1 MEDCKK
7 EEEEGR
13 YKRVTRSI
21 RGRKLLGNI
30 IIIVGDPIVWKVRIE
45 MEKSYKRDGKHRRGE
60 RNILTAEMYMCAFV
74 CVCVC
79 A

>member
-13 YKRVTRSI
+13 YKRVTRST
-21 RGRKLLGNI
+21 RYKRKEITWEYYNYQ
-30 IIIVGDPIVWKVRIE
+30 VGDPIVWKVRME

-60 RNILTAEMYMCAFV
+60 RNTY
-74 CVCVC
+74 
-79 A
+79 